1 MVEVIEGPFFC
12 AASQVAQR
20 RSDGPVSR
28 KSWMNND
35 VSALLGKLEQGYV
48 KITKCDI
55 GTVYEHLTTF
65 YQEDNFFVCLLYHDY
80 NLYLKARSRM

>member
-1 MVEVIEGPFFC
+1 MIEVIEGPFFC

-20 RSDGPVSR
+20 RSDGPVSG

-35 VSALLGKLEQGYV
+35 VSAFVGKLEQGYV

-55 GTVYEHLTTF
+55 STVHEHLATY
-65 YQEDNFFVCLLYHDY
+65 YQEDNLFVCYIMTTI
-80 NLYLKARSRM
+80 SI

>member
-1 MVEVIEGPFFC
+1 MIAGPFFC

-20 RSDGPVSR
+20 RSDGPVSG

-35 VSALLGKLEQGYV
+35 VSALVRKLEQGYV

-55 GTVYEHLTTF
+55 STVHEHLATY
-65 YQEDNFFVCLLYHDY
+65 YQEDNLFICYIMTTI
-80 NLYLKARSRM
+80 SI